1 MRPRPGV
8 PGLAPSGLA
17 PVGQGGLHADLW
29 ACVEA
34 GRWPHGCQ
42 ISERCFKLAAQRLG
56 TALSDTVACCR
67 SGSGTLGAGV
77 RLPQL
82 LPTPS

>member
-1 MRPRPGV
+1 MRPRPGG
-8 PGLAPSGLA
+8 PGPAPLGLA
-17 PVGQGGLHADLW
+17 PVGQCGLRAGLW
-29 ACVEA
+29 ACVKA

-42 ISERCFKLAAQRLG
+42 VPERYFRLAARRLG
-56 TALSDTVACCR
+56 TALSDTVACGR